1 MGRSSRGRAGY
12 RLRFRDSAVEASR
25 QTEATMTD
33 IQFFHKIFLFQ
44 DLKEEEVKQVLSLAV
59 PRTFP
64 AGSVIMHEGEAGDS
78 MFIMREG
85 EVEITKRLGLVL
97 DEEGPRERIIIRLKA
112 EEGVCFGEMALL
124 ENEPRSATV
133 TALTECHLMEIGRE
147 AFLGLVRQN
156 CHMGVKILLRLA
168 QLLSRYLRKTNQDMV
183 KLTTAMA
190 IALGR

>member
-1 MGRSSRGRAGY
+1 M
-12 RLRFRDSAVEASR
+12 
-25 QTEATMTD
+25 TESD
-33 IQFFHKIFLFQ
+33 LFKKIFLFQ
-44 DLKEEEVKQVLSLAV
+44 DLTAPEIDKVLSIAQ
-59 PRTFP
+59 PRAFP
-64 AGSVIMHEGEAGDS
+64 AGTVIIQEGEDGNS
-78 MFIMREG
+78 MFIMAQG

-97 DEEGPRERIIIRLKA
+97 DDEAPRERIIIRIRA

-133 TALTECHLMEIGRE
+133 TALTDCRLMEMGRE
-147 AFLGLVRQN
+147 DFLRLVRGN
-156 CHMGVKILLRLA
+156 CEMGGKILLRLA

>member
-1 MGRSSRGRAGY
+1 MK
-12 RLRFRDSAVEASR
+12 
-25 QTEATMTD
+25 D
-33 IQFFHKIFLFQ
+33 ISLLKKISLFH
-44 DLKEEEVKQVLSLAV
+44 DLNEKEIKQVLQIAL

-64 AGSVIMHEGEAGDS
+64 AGSMIIREGEAGDS
-78 MFIMREG
+78 MFIMCEG

-97 DEEGPRERIIIRLKA
+97 DEETPNERIIIRLKA
-112 EEGVCFGEMALL
+112 EEGVCFGEMSLL

-133 TALTECHLMEIGRE
+133 TALTECLLLEMGRE
-147 AFLGLVRQN
+147 DFLRLIRQN
-156 CHMGVKILLRLA
+156 SDMGCKVLLRLA